1 MFMLLAAWQAVDVDT
16 TQVIQPEQMQKGF
29 LTVVAAVDDLQ
40 IDVPDAP
47 DLVANFVARAVVD
60 DILPP
65 AFVDKLPPGMAM
77 RHHVPYLWWACTAG
91 TPGKMA
97 LCAASRI
104 TWSADLADRV

>member
-29 LTVVAAVDDLQ
+29 LTIVAAVDDLQ

-65 AFVDKLPPGMAM
+65 AFVDKLPPGSSSALAK
-77 RHHVPYLWWACTAG
+77 PCT
-91 TPGKMA
+91 P
-97 LCAASRI
+97 LCCSGL
-104 TWSADLADRV
+104 SS